1 MIADDEAESASNAYL
16 LSLVLLVGGA
26 PLPIL
31 NLLASVIFYFGAR
44 RSSPFVRW
52 HCTQALVG
60 QLLLIPVNSTFLWM
74 TLGLLFG
81 HRELDD
87 FYVGWGLVMLALN
100 AAELIASI
108 YAAIKVRQG
117 VDVRWWSIAP
127 IVDALLGRQSWG
139 RSVAPAMVMPVI
151 VVVAMVAV
159 TRVPW
164 TAVLH
169 TEKAQGRLEA
179 KIDDLIEEAL
189 ESNHQTV
196 RDPALEATLRKVVN
210 RICDANSLECADYRL
225 YLVRDMTVNAATLPG
240 GHFIVNA
247 GLVFAAP
254 DADALAGV
262 LAHELAHAERGHVR
276 GKLLRE
282 IGLSVLMGTKAE
294 QSILLFRRMVSL
306 SYDRDMESEAD
317 RSAVDWLIEAKVN
330 PTSFANFLASLA
342 DGGSMPLTALARTH
356 PGSEE
361 RALKILDRIP
371 AKPPV
376 WTPVLTPQEW
386 EGFKQSLSAV
396 VTKTQ

>member
-1 MIADDEAESASNAYL
+1 MIADDEAESASNSYL

-31 NLLASVIFYFGAR
+31 NLLASVIFFFGAR
-44 RSSPFVRW
+44 RSAPFVRW
-52 HCTQALVG
+52 HCTQALLG

-74 TLGLLFG
+74 TIGLLFG

-87 FYVGWGLVMLALN
+87 FYVGWGLVMLGLN

-117 VDVRWWSIAP
+117 VDVRWWSVAP
-127 IVDALLGRQSWG
+127 LVDALLGRQSWSK
-139 RSVAPAMVMPVI
+139 SVAPAMVMPVV
-151 VVVAMVAV
+151 VVVAMSAM

-164 TAVLH
+164 TGVFH
-169 TEKAQGRLEA
+169 TEKVQGRLEE
-179 KIDDLIEEAL
+179 KINDLVEDAL
-189 ESNHQTV
+189 ESNQQSV
-196 RDPALEATLRKVVN
+196 RDPAMEATLRKVVN
-210 RICDANSLECADYRL
+210 RICDANGLKCVDYRL
-225 YLVRDMTVNAATLPG
+225 HLVRDMTVNAATLPG
-240 GHFIVNA
+240 GHVIVNA

-262 LAHELAHAERGHVR
+262 IAHELAHAERGHVR

-306 SYDRDMESEAD
+306 SYDRNMESEAD
-317 RSAVDWLIEAKVN
+317 RTAVDWLIEAKVN

-342 DGGSMPLTALARTH
+342 DGGSTPLTALARTH

-361 RALKILDRIP
+361 RALKILDRVP
-371 AKPPV
+371 RQSQQ
-376 WTPVLTPQEW
+376 WSPVLSAQEW
-386 EGFKQSLSAV
+386 EGLRQSLSAV
-396 VTKTQ
+396 VTKAQ

>member
-1 MIADDEAESASNAYL
+1 MIADDEAESASNSYL

-52 HCTQALVG
+52 HCTQALLG
-60 QLLLIPVNSTFLWM
+60 QLVLIPVNSTFLWM
-74 TLGLLFG
+74 TIGLLFG

-87 FYVGWGLVMLALN
+87 FYVGWGLVMLGLN

-108 YAAIKVRQG
+108 YAAVKVRRG
-117 VDVRWWSIAP
+117 ADVRWWSIAP
-127 IVDALLGRQSWG
+127 VVDALLGRQSWAK
-139 RSVAPAMVMPVI
+139 SIAPAMVMPVI
-151 VVVAMVAV
+151 AVAALATV

-164 TAVLH
+164 TSLLH
-169 TEKAQGRLEA
+169 TEKVQSRLEEKIA
-179 KIDDLIEEAL
+179 DLIDDAL
-189 ESNHQTV
+189 ETSHQSV
-196 RDPALEATLRKVVN
+196 RDPALEATLRKVLD
-210 RICDANSLECADYRL
+210 RICEPNGLDCADYRIH
-225 YLVRDMTVNAATLPG
+225 LVRDMAVNAATLPG
-240 GHFIVNA
+240 GHVIVNA

-282 IGLSVLMGTKAE
+282 IGLSVLMGANAE

-306 SYDRDMESEAD
+306 SYDRNMESDAD
-317 RSAVDWLIEAKVN
+317 RTAVEWLVESGVN

-342 DGGSMPLTALARTH
+342 DGGSLPLAALARTH

-361 RALKILDRIP
+361 RALKILDRVP
-371 AKPPV
+371 EKAPE
-376 WTPVLTPQEW
+376 WTPVLAAQEW
-386 EGFKQSLSAV
+386 DEFRKGLSAV
-396 VTKTQ
+396 VTNTQ

>member
-1 MIADDEAESASNAYL
+1 MIADDEAESASNSYL

-31 NLLASVIFYFGAR
+31 NLLASVIFFFGAR

-52 HCTQALVG
+52 HCTQALLG

-74 TLGLLFG
+74 TIGLLFG

-100 AAELIASI
+100 AAELIASV

-117 VDVRWWSIAP
+117 VDVRWWSVAP
-127 IVDALLGRQSWG
+127 LVDALLGKESWAK
-139 RSVAPAMVMPVI
+139 SVAPAMVMPVI
-151 VVVAMVAV
+151 VVVALSAV

-164 TAVLH
+164 TGVFH
-169 TEKAQGRLEA
+169 TEKAQGRLEE
-179 KIDDLIEEAL
+179 KINDLVEDAL
-189 ESNHQTV
+189 ESDQQAV
-196 RDPALEATLRKVVN
+196 RDPAMEATLRKVVN
-210 RICDANSLECADYRL
+210 RICDANAMECADYRL
-225 YLVRDMTVNAATLPG
+225 HLVRDMAVNAATLPG
-240 GHFIVNA
+240 GHVIVNA

-262 LAHELAHAERGHVR
+262 LAHELAHAESGHVR
-276 GKLLRE
+276 SKLLRE
-282 IGLSVLMGTKAE
+282 IGLSVLMGTNAE

-306 SYDRDMESEAD
+306 SYDRNMESEAD
-317 RSAVDWLIEAKVN
+317 RTAVDWLVEAKVN

-342 DGGSMPLTALARTH
+342 DGGAMPLTALARTH

-371 AKPPV
+371 KQSPQ
-376 WTPVLTPQEW
+376 WTPVLSAQEW
-386 EGFKQSLSAV
+386 EGFRQSLSAV

>member
-1 MIADDEAESASNAYL
+1 MKPRALRIHTCFRWFCWW
-16 LSLVLLVGGA
+16 GGA

-31 NLLASVIFYFGAR
+31 NLIASIIFFFGAR
-44 RSSPFVRW
+44 RSAPFVRW
-52 HCTQALVG
+52 HSTQALLG
-60 QLLLIPVNSTFLWM
+60 QLVMIPINSTFLWM
-74 TLGLLFG
+74 TVSLLFG

-87 FYVGWGLVMLALN
+87 FYVGWGLVMVGLN

-117 VDVRWWSIAP
+117 VDVRWWGVAP
-127 IVDALLGRQSWG
+127 IVDALLGRQGWIKSLA
-139 RSVAPAMVMPVI
+139 RAALMLVM
-151 VVVAMVAV
+151 VVALLTAA

-164 TAVLH
+164 TGVFQ
-169 TEKAQGRLEA
+169 TKKVQDRLEA
-179 KIDDLIEEAL
+179 RINELIEDAL
-189 ESNHQTV
+189 DSDHQTV
-196 RDPALEATLRKVVN
+196 RDPQMETTLRKVVS
-210 RICDANSLECADYRL
+210 RICDGNQLDCADYRIHL
-225 YLVRDMTVNAATLPG
+225 MRDMTVNAATLPG
-240 GHFIVNA
+240 GHIIVNA

-254 DADALAGV
+254 DAEALAGV

-282 IGLSVLMGTKAE
+282 IGLSVLMGTNGE
-294 QSILLFRRMVSL
+294 QSLLLFRRMVSL

-317 RSAVDWLIEAKVN
+317 RNAVDWLVAAKVN

-342 DGGSMPLTALARTH
+342 DGGSLPLTALARSH

-371 AKPPV
+371 ARAE
-376 WTPVLTPQEW
+376 WSAVLTADEW
-386 EGFKQSLSAV
+386 AGFRKSLSAV

>member
-1 MIADDEAESASNAYL
+1 VIADDEAESASNSYL

-31 NLLASVIFYFGAR
+31 NLLASFIFFFGAR
-44 RSSPFVRW
+44 RSAPFVRW
-52 HCTQALVG
+52 HCTQALLG

-87 FYVGWGLVMLALN
+87 FYVGWGLVMLGLN
-100 AAELIASI
+100 AAELVASI

-117 VDVRWWSIAP
+117 VDVRWWSVAP
-127 IVDALLGRQSWG
+127 LVDALLGKESWAK
-139 RSVAPAMVMPVI
+139 SVAPAMVMPVI
-151 VVVAMVAV
+151 VVVALSAM

-164 TAVLH
+164 TGVFH
-169 TEKAQGRLEA
+169 TEKVQGRLEE
-179 KIDDLIEEAL
+179 KINDLIEDAL
-189 ESNHQTV
+189 ESDKQSV
-196 RDPALEATLRKVVN
+196 RDPAMEATLRKVVN
-210 RICDANSLECADYRL
+210 RICDANRLECVDYRIH
-225 YLVRDMTVNAATLPG
+225 LVRDMTVNAATLPG
-240 GHFIVNA
+240 GHVIVNA

-276 GKLLRE
+276 SKLLRE
-282 IGLSVLMGTKAE
+282 IGLSVLMGTNAE

-306 SYDRDMESEAD
+306 SYDRNMESDAD
-317 RSAVDWLIEAKVN
+317 RAAVDWMVEAKVN

-371 AKPPV
+371 KQSPQ
-376 WTPVLTPQEW
+376 WIPVLSAQEW
-386 EGFKQSLSAV
+386 EVFRQSLSAV